1 MAAKEKNENE
11 GLKPEPDRRGFK
23 PIYLLFGVIIAI
35 IAGIV
40 GFFVALFGRDRR
52 YF

>member
-11 GLKPEPDRRGFK
+11 ELKPEYDRRGLK
-23 PIYLLFGVIIAI
+23 PIYLLFGVLIAI
-35 IAGIV
+35 IASII
-40 GFFVALFGRDRR
+40 GFFVALFGRSRR

>member
-11 GLKPEPDRRGFK
+11 GLKPEPDGRGFK
-23 PIYLLFGVIIAI
+23 AIYLLFGVLIAI
-35 IAGIV
+35 IAGIA
-40 GFFVALFGRDRR
+40 GFFVALFGRSRR

>member
-11 GLKPEPDRRGFK
+11 GLKPDGRGFR
-23 PIYLLFGVIIAI
+23 PIYLLFGVLIAI

>member
-11 GLKPEPDRRGFK
+11 ELKPENDRQGLRL
-23 PIYLLFGVIIAI
+23 IYLLFGVLIAI
-35 IAGIV
+35 IAGII
-40 GFFVALFGRDRR
+40 GFFVALFGRSRR